1 LTPFQGDA
9 THRVYGKF
17 ECRPCSRYWESAST
31 WRDKWQA
38 CQSCETRTYP
48 YDQYPLAQGDHT
60 DATAEDNRRP
70 HDMARCE
77 RCRELG
83 RLCAPRSYYAA

>member
-9 THRVYGKF
+9 THRVYGHF
-17 ECRPCSRYWESAST
+17 ECNNCRRYWESAST

-38 CQSCETRTYP
+38 CQGCESRTYQH
-48 YDQYPLAQGDHT
+48 DQNQLAQGDH
-60 DATAEDNRRP
+60 AAGDNLRP

-77 RCRELG
+77 RCHELG
-83 RLCAPRSYYAA
+83 RLCAPSRYYAA